1 MIKWPS
7 WMETPPPQQQVSHL
21 DIMPSLL
28 DMLDLDDKFTSNL
41 SGNSVLREHPRE
53 TVISTIHRGM
63 SNVGVCIIK
72 DGTKANF
79 TFRGLWEGG
88 VPDEL
93 ALADY
98 TDLQDQPLSFLEE
111 RGERSH
117 AEFLRERY
125 PLTTTRFFKS
135 FGLPEPEPEPEV
147 VATQ

>member
-1 MIKWPS
+1 
-7 WMETPPPQQQVSHL
+7 
-21 DIMPSLL
+21 MPSIL
-28 DMLDLDDKFTSNL
+28 DMLGLDDKFAANL
-41 SGNSVLREHPRE
+41 SGNSVLREHPGE

-88 VPDEL
+88 LPDKLSL
-93 ALADY
+93 ANY
-98 TDLQDQPLSFLEE
+98 TDLEDNPISFLEE

-125 PLTTTRFFKS
+125 PLTTSRFFRF
-135 FGLPEPEPEPEV
+135 FGDPVLESAPEPAP
-147 VATQ
+147 VARQ